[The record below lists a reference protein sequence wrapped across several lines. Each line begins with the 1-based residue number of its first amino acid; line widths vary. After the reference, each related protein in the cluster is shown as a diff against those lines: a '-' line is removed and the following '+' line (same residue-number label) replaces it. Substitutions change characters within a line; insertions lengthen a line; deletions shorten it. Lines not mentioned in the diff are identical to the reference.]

1 MRTRLLV
8 LLLFIIQAAFSGN
21 KVADDY
27 VNTGIAQ
34 FEKGSYDS
42 AKVNFLLAIELAIKQ
57 DEKKVLA
64 NAYNNLANCYAN
76 TGNVLDALKNY
87 QKAVS
92 TAEEIGDSARIA
104 KSLKN
109 IGTVYSEQKDF
120 LMAMQFYEEALGMAR
135 ASGDRFMMAA
145 NINNMATVHS
155 LLGNSQRALDL
166 FFQALD
172 TAKKIN
178 ATEIIIE
185 NYDGIASVYESIKN
199 YPEAIKYRK
208 LYESTKNDFINS
220 ERSAQLAE
228 MQTKYETERKE
239 NEIRNLKQNE
249 RIQEL
254 EISKQKLQLK
264 ERNNLLWGA
273 LLLIIG
279 LGTALYFWYDKQKLK
294 NKLAQE
300 QAIKET
306 EERERI
312 RIAKDIHDDLG
323 SGLSKI
329 NFLSAVISSKSDAYP
344 EIKEGSESVADTAR
358 KMVENM
364 RDLIWALNTENA
376 NLSSLISRIREY
388 SSDYLED
395 FPMVF
400 KSSFPDFIPNISISK
415 ESHRGIFMVI
425 KESLN
430 NIVKHAKAN
439 EIKLNVSCNEQNL
452 IVIIEDDG
460 IGFNSGKT
468 FDGNGLRNMKNR
480 IATAGGSINI
490 QSVNGTKIMLN
501 IPLN

>member
-1 MRTRLLV
+1 
-8 LLLFIIQAAFSGN
+8 
-21 KVADDY
+21 
-27 VNTGIAQ
+27 
-34 FEKGSYDS
+34 
-42 AKVNFLLAIELAIKQ
+42 
-57 DEKKVLA
+57 
-64 NAYNNLANCYAN
+64 
-76 TGNVLDALKNY
+76 
-87 QKAVS
+87 
-92 TAEEIGDSARIA
+92 
-104 KSLKN
+104 
-109 IGTVYSEQKDF
+109 
-120 LMAMQFYEEALGMAR
+120 MAMQFYQRALQIATGMGDSSIIADCFNNQGVVLEQQNKLAEAAKKYSDALVIYRRQANNERISMSLNNLGIVYKNTGNYVQSLLNYEEALGMAR

-155 LLGNSQRALDL
+155 LLGNSQKALDL

-185 NYDGIASVYESIKN
+185 NYDGIASVYESLKN

-208 LYESTKNDFINS
+208 LFESTKNDFINS